1 MPTDGHLLRN
11 AQTAARESTADIV
24 TPCPPAGRTGRTT
37 AASHKR
43 SNRTYHVHHRKQKE
57 NDMRNN
63 SVRINPTKG
72 DLVRQAIAVAAALA
86 TMALVAASASAKTT
100 TLHYFSKSVSVK
112 FTDAAGDPVNPSA
125 SNPPAAGD
133 VFDAIDRDYL
143 GNHKHHAKH
152 WTATDHL
159 RCVFE
164 NANSATCDAEIAV
177 GGSMLLANGI
187 HPDLGSNPA
196 TYALNAGTGVFYGA
210 RGTLTAA
217 AIAKTN
223 NNDFTIKIHS

>member
-1 MPTDGHLLRN
+1 VL
-11 AQTAARESTADIV
+11 
-24 TPCPPAGRTGRTT
+24 

-43 SNRTYHVHHRKQKE
+43 SNHVHRKQEE

-63 SVRINPTKG
+63 TGPIHTTKG
-72 DLVRQAIAVAAALA
+72 DLVRQAIAAAVAVA
-86 TMALVAASASAKTT
+86 TMALAAAPASAKTT
-100 TLHYFSKSVSVK
+100 TLHYFSQSVSVK
-112 FTDAAGDPVNPSA
+112 FTDAAGNPVNPSA
-125 SNPPAAGD
+125 SSPPAAGD
-133 VFDAIDRDYL
+133 VFEAIGRDYL
-143 GNHKHHAKH
+143 GNHKHHARQ

-164 NANSATCDAEIAV
+164 NANSATCDAEFAV

-187 HPDLGSNPA
+187 HPNLGSNPA
-196 TYALNAGTGVFYGA
+196 TYALNAGTGVFHGVH
-210 RGTLTAA
+210 GTLTAA